1 MRMQNISQM
10 LLNNLTKS
18 LCLSAIIL
26 TFSVSH
32 LSLTILEFKL
42 DWHSSIWIVDIILN
56 VARYVFENKK
66 FNCFTKIS
74 DSNIKHVNTFIA
86 GSRVEFVNISDGTA
100 CLFVNSA
107 VSVHPWQFCYHSLRP
122 SCLCI
127 CMDMSCHLR
136 TIVSSGEC

>member
-1 MRMQNISQM
+1 MGHCFITLNI
-10 LLNNLTKS
+10 TKS
-18 LCLSAIIL
+18 LDHVCIHPYFFCFTLQFNHFRVQIGL
-26 TFSVSH
+26 TFFY
-32 LSLTILEFKL
+32 LNCWYYLECCRVF
-42 DWHSSIWIVDIILN
+42 
-56 VARYVFENKK
+56 FENKK
-66 FNCFTKIS
+66 FNYFAKCS
-74 DSNIKHVNTFIA
+74 DSNIKNVNTFIA
-86 GSRVEFVNISDGTA
+86 GSLVEFVNISDGTA